1 VVALRV
7 EQATLELGSSCASQG
22 VASVAV
28 ALRVEQATLELR
40 STSASDGVASVAVAL
55 RVDQATLELRSS
67 CASQGVASVA
77 VALLVE
83 YGGWVVTR
91 RKATAAM
98 CSLGSMWKLALGT
111 RSSWVW
117 LLEPSVQSAAK
128 SLAA

>member
-1 VVALRV
+1 VALLG
-7 EQATLELGSSCASQG
+7 EQATLALRSTSASEG

-28 ALRVEQATLELR
+28 ALLKEQATLELR
-40 STSASDGVASVAVAL
+40 SP
-55 RVDQATLELRSS
+55 
-67 CASQGVASVA
+67 CASEGVASVA

-83 YGGWVVTR
+83 EATLELRSTSASEGVASAAVALLVEYCGWVVTR